1 MRKVAVIGVGLHAFG
16 RFLEKSLSELGRVAV
31 WNAIEDCGISLK
43 NIQVAYVA
51 NSLGGLVTGQEGIRG
66 QVILRDAGFGGIPII
81 NVENACASG
90 TTAFRG
96 AWLEVASGACDMALA
111 VGVEKLYLPKTA
123 DSIRILSAD
132 SDISL
137 RDMGFQ
143 FTAHYAMN
151 LRKYMK
157 QYGWTKDHF
166 AKVVEKNSYNASLN
180 PYAQHRTPLSVEQVL
195 KSRVVAEPLHL
206 YMCASM
212 GDGAAAAIL
221 CAAEEAAKFTR
232 KPLIEVAA
240 CALRSGMFKPP
251 ADAARLNIVALAS
264 QFAYEQAGLG
274 PKDVDVA
281 EVHDAMAPAELYHY
295 EELGF
300 CGEGEGAR
308 MVEEGRTK
316 ITGDIPVNPS
326 GGLAGKGHPV
336 GATGLAQIAE
346 IVWQLRGEAGQRQVK
361 DPKVGL
367 IQTSG
372 GWVENDTAAAAV
384 VLLKR

>member
-1 MRKVAVIGVGLHAFG
+1 MRKVVVIGVGLHPFG
-16 RFLEKSLSELGRVAV
+16 RYLDKSLSDLGRVAI
-31 WNAIEDCGISLK
+31 WNAAEDCGISPAD
-43 NIQVAYVA
+43 IQVAYVG

-66 QVILRDAGFGGIPII
+66 QVILRDAGLGGIPVI

-96 AWLEVASGACDMALA
+96 AWLEVASGAYDIALA
-111 VGVEKLYLPKTA
+111 LGVEKLYLPKTA
-123 DSIRILSAD
+123 DSIRILAAD
-132 SDISL
+132 SDIRL

-157 QYGWTKDHF
+157 KYGWTKEHF

-180 PYAQHRTPLSVEQVL
+180 PYAQHRTPLTVEQVL
-195 KSRVVAEPLHL
+195 KSRLVAEPLHL

-212 GDGAAAAIL
+212 GDGAGAAIL
-221 CAAEEAAKFTR
+221 CSEDVARKFTR
-232 KPLIEVAA
+232 KPPIEVAS

-251 ADAARLNIVALAS
+251 AEASRLNIIALAS
-264 QFAYEQAGLG
+264 QYAYEQAGLG

-336 GATGLAQIAE
+336 GATGLAQVAE
-346 IVWQLRGEAGQRQVK
+346 IVWQLRGEAGERQVNK
-361 DPKVGL
+361 PKVGL
-367 IQTSG
+367 VQTSG
-372 GWVENDTAAAAV
+372 GYVDNDSAAAAIV
-384 VLLKR
+384 ILKR

>member
-1 MRKVAVIGVGLHAFG
+1 MRKVAVIGIGLHPFG
-16 RFLEKSLSELGRVAV
+16 KFLDKSLSDLGRVAV
-31 WNAIEDCGISLK
+31 WKAVEDGGISLK
-43 NIQVAYVA
+43 DIQVAYVG

-66 QVILRDAGFGGIPII
+66 QVILRDAGLGGVPVV

-96 AWLEVASGACDMALA
+96 AWLEVASGTYDIALA
-111 VGVEKLYLPKTA
+111 LGVEKLYLPKTS
-123 DSIRILSAD
+123 DSIRILAAD
-132 SDISL
+132 SDIRL

-157 QYGWTKDHF
+157 QYGWTKEHF
-166 AKVVEKNSYNASLN
+166 AMVVEKNSFNASLN
-180 PYAQHRTPLSVEQVL
+180 PFAQYRTPLTVEQVL
-195 KSRVVAEPLHL
+195 KSRLVAEPLHL
-206 YMCASM
+206 YMCSSM

-221 CAAEEAAKFTR
+221 CSEDLARKFTS
-232 KPLIEVAA
+232 KPLVEVGA
-240 CALRSGMFKPP
+240 CALRSGMFKLP
-251 ADAARLNIVALAS
+251 ADATRLNIVKLAA
-264 QFAYEQAGLG
+264 QYAYDQAGLG
-274 PKDVDVA
+274 PEDVDVA

-300 CGEGEGAR
+300 CAEGEGAR
-308 MVEEGRTK
+308 MIEEGRTK
-316 ITGDIPVNPS
+316 INGDIPVNPS

-346 IVWQLRGEAGQRQVK
+346 IVWQLRGEAGERQVK

-367 IQTSG
+367 VQTSG
-372 GWVENDTAAAAV
+372 GYVENDSAAAAV

>member
-1 MRKVAVIGVGLHAFG
+1 MRKVAVIGVGMHPFG
-16 RFLEKSLSELGRVAV
+16 RFLDKSLSDLGRVAI
-31 WNAIEDCGISLK
+31 WKAMEDCGLSLK
-43 NIQVAYVA
+43 DIQVAYVG

-66 QVILRDAGFGGIPII
+66 QVILRDAGLGGIPVI

-96 AWLEVASGACDMALA
+96 AWLEVASGVYDIALA

-123 DSIRILSAD
+123 DSIKILSAD
-132 SDISL
+132 SDVRL

-151 LRKYMK
+151 LRRYMK
-157 QYGWTKDHF
+157 QYGWTKVHF

-180 PYAQHRTPLSVEQVL
+180 PDAQHRTPLTVEQVL
-195 KSRVVAEPLHL
+195 NSRLIAEPLHL

-212 GDGAAAAIL
+212 GDGAAAAVL
-221 CAAEEAAKFTR
+221 CAEEVARKFAR
-232 KPLIEVAA
+232 KPLVEVAA
-240 CALRSGMFKPP
+240 CALRSGMFKKPE
-251 ADAARLNIVALAS
+251 DANRLNIVALAS

-300 CGEGEGAR
+300 CREGEGAR
-308 MVEEGRTK
+308 MIEEGRTK

-336 GATGLAQIAE
+336 GATGLAQVAE
-346 IVWQLRGEAGQRQVK
+346 IVYQLRGEAGERQVK
-361 DPKVGL
+361 DPQVGL
-367 IQTSG
+367 VQNSG
-372 GWVENDTAAAAV
+372 GYVENDSAAASIV
-384 VLLKR
+384 ILKR